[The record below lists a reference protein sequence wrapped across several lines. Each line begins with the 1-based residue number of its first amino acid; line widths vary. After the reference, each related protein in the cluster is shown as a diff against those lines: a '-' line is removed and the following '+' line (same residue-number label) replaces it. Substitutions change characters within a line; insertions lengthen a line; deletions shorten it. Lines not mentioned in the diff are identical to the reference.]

1 MAIIGLRGM
10 LLTMSERY
18 GIVNDGL
25 VVFDDSDGVIEG
37 VVKWGE
43 RLKYRCDVVEG
54 GRGSIILP
62 GFINTHTHV
71 PMLILQGAGAGLTGF
86 DWLKRIWWLE
96 SFLKPEHIYLSAKAA
111 ILLMAKNGIT
121 TFADHYFYEEEVARA
136 VDETGVR
143 GVLAKAVVDYS
154 EHAPKHTIE
163 DSVEFARRFNNE
175 AGGRIKTM
183 IGVHS
188 MYSCSIETL
197 EKAVQYSEETGLRI
211 HMHFA
216 ESSHEIEYLKSR
228 YGVTPAQLALQLGI
242 MRTKPLL
249 AHATYLTDG
258 DIEYLAGHEVYVAY
272 SPFTIM
278 NWGQGVA
285 RVGELINRGVTVS
298 LATDGPVTDG
308 DLSLFKQMKVAMA
321 AQSSRYSTPTK
332 LSPNTVLEMATKN
345 AAKSLGLQEQLGSL
359 EPGLRADII
368 VLKPDKIKAIGL
380 LEDPYTTV
388 VYNLSEESIS
398 DVYVDGRKI
407 VSNGRFTGIDQ
418 RKLYKQLL
426 KLRKK
431 LLDEAA

>member
-1 MAIIGLRGM
+1 
-10 LLTMSERY
+10 
-18 GIVNDGL
+18 
-25 VVFDDSDGVIEG
+25 
-37 VVKWGE
+37 
-43 RLKYRCDVVEG
+43 
-54 GRGSIILP
+54 
-62 GFINTHTHV
+62 
-71 PMLILQGAGAGLTGF
+71 
-86 DWLKRIWWLE
+86 KRIWWLE